1 MYKRRSNIKEPKA
14 IEAKKDKRSK
24 NFFICCIVRL
34 RKSFPCFHLHTCAPM
49 ELSVGGDSDDKLLE
63 DSDIDEEH
71 SPEKDA
77 ISEKEEEEEE
87 ISLDDSSDDATYWI
101 PEVEPSAFEELDRD
115 PEPDDFVLVQFKA
128 KNNVFY
134 VEKVL
139 KLEKDTND
147 IEVNFL
153 RKSVKFEGHF
163 IFPPIPDITTVP
175 VEDIKFILPP
185 PSLLEHSNQTIS
197 TTKSLTENGN
207 SESELS
213 NPVYEDDDDDIE
225 AKLREQEDLEKCV
238 EETSKPIED
247 ITSDDWIMVK
257 FAGKKMLK
265 YYVGMDVWTVEEV
278 DELICLI
285 NSNSILYDM
294 SLPGYSNR
302 DVKDDVW
309 CKVAS
314 RISNKNVDQCKA
326 KWQLLRAGY
335 RKRRNTYTPS
345 GSGAKQK
352 KQWAYYKQLS
362 FLEPHLTERETT
374 TNVNEANFGNSE
386 AGVLPG
392 TYYLQSDGGMIPSPV
407 NSENSDPQIENCS
420 VHLSEETEEL
430 DVTLVEEEAP
440 EPAKEYAK
448 KKSRDSMDQAFE
460 QYLTVKTK
468 KMLNTEPKTNSSTK
482 LFY

>member
-1 MYKRRSNIKEPKA
+1 
-14 IEAKKDKRSK
+14 
-24 NFFICCIVRL
+24 
-34 RKSFPCFHLHTCAPM
+34 
-49 ELSVGGDSDDKLLE
+49 
-63 DSDIDEEH
+63 
-71 SPEKDA
+71 
-77 ISEKEEEEEE
+77 
-87 ISLDDSSDDATYWI
+87 
-101 PEVEPSAFEELDRD
+101 
-115 PEPDDFVLVQFKA
+115 
-128 KNNVFY
+128 
-134 VEKVL
+134 
-139 KLEKDTND
+139 
-147 IEVNFL
+147 
-153 RKSVKFEGHF
+153 
-163 IFPPIPDITTVP
+163 
-175 VEDIKFILPP
+175 
-185 PSLLEHSNQTIS
+185 
-197 TTKSLTENGN
+197 
-207 SESELS
+207 
-213 NPVYEDDDDDIE
+213 
-225 AKLREQEDLEKCV
+225 
-238 EETSKPIED
+238 
-247 ITSDDWIMVK
+247 
-257 FAGKKMLK
+257 
-265 YYVGMDVWTVEEV
+265 MDVWTVEEV

-302 DVKDDVW
+302 DVKDDLW
-309 CKVAS
+309 L
-314 RISNKNVDQCKA
+314 DQCKA

-335 RKRRNTYTPS
+335 RKRRNTYSPS

-352 KQWAYYKQLS
+352 RQWAYYKQLS

-468 KMLNTEPKTNSSTK
+468 KMLNTGPKTNSSTK
-482 LFY
+482 LFLLSLLPDVDKLSDDNKLKFKIKTLELLQQLQNQ